1 MNTQINQIVKITKL
15 KRNKNSKLTN
25 FLYKTGTIIGTKK
38 IKNQFFALI
47 IELKDYSRIWILK
60 QEITKL

>member
-1 MNTQINQIVKITKL
+1 MNKQINQIVKITKV

-38 IKNQFFALI
+38 IKHHIVALI
-47 IELKDYSRIWILK
+47 IELKDSSRIWILQ
-60 QEITKL
+60 QEITQL

>member
-1 MNTQINQIVKITKL
+1 MNKKINKIVKITKL
-15 KRNKNSKLTN
+15 TRNKNSKLNN

-38 IKNQFFALI
+38 IKNQNIVFI

-60 QEITKL
+60 KEITTL

>member
-1 MNTQINQIVKITKL
+1 MNKQINQIVKITKL
-15 KRNKNSKLTN
+15 KKNKNSKLTN

-38 IKNQFFALI
+38 IKNKIMAPI

-60 QEITKL
+60 QEIKKL